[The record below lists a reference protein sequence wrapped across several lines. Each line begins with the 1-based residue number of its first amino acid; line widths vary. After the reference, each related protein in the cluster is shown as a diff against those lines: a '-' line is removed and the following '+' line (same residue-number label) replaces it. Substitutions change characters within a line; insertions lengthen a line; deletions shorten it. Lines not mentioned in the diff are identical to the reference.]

1 MRLKRSSTYTDYTEF
16 MIGTENDIANRLD
29 GLFSVCLKVSN
40 PISSLL
46 IMRSKIVLRGFI
58 PCDEYDILTEL
69 GALQHVVGEI
79 HREMLCVEEIVRR
92 NK

>member
-1 MRLKRSSTYTDYTEF
+1 
-16 MIGTENDIANRLD
+16 MIGTQNDIANRLD
-29 GLFSVCLKVSN
+29 GLFSVGLKISN

-46 IMRSKIVLRGFI
+46 IMRSKIVFRGFK
-58 PCDEYDILTEL
+58 PFDECDILTEL

-79 HREMLCVEEIVRR
+79 HREILCVEEIVKR